1 MYELLKD
8 LVLDL
13 LRCPKAPPDPPAGS
27 HDSVRIFRAA
37 PAYLHYRLLGLWI
50 GLAFFVLVVVVVDA
64 ALAFS
69 LGLPGALLGVLI
81 LGFVAAKGLF
91 FYIVTRL
98 DYEMRFYIIT
108 DRSLRIREG
117 VWQIRETTLTFE
129 NIQNMKIHQGPLQ
142 RLFGIHDLVV
152 ETAGGGGGI
161 SPQERGHSGMMHR
174 GVFRGIGRPADLR
187 DLIMR
192 YLKAVRTS
200 GLGDLDD
207 VRTPFADV
215 RTPSAELR
223 SAAPHPGDVICAPAQ
238 SANVAASLFG
248 PHEIEMLRRIR
259 DQAAAWRKEVCP
271 PLAKDQLS
279 RGV

>member
-50 GLAFFVLVVVVVDA
+50 GLTFFVLVVLGADA
-64 ALAFS
+64 ALVLW
-69 LGLPGALLGVLI
+69 LGLPGALLGILI

-129 NIQNMKIHQGPLQ
+129 NIQNMKIQQGPLQ
-142 RLFGIHDLVV
+142 RLFAIHDLVV

-207 VRTPFADV
+207 VRTPFALG
-215 RTPSAELR
+215 ELR
-223 SAAPHPGDVICAPAQ
+223 SAAPHPGDVIPAPVQ
-238 SANVAASLFG
+238 SASIAAGLFG
-248 PHEIEMLRRIR
+248 PHEIAMLRKIR

-271 PLAKDQLS
+271 PLAKDQPS